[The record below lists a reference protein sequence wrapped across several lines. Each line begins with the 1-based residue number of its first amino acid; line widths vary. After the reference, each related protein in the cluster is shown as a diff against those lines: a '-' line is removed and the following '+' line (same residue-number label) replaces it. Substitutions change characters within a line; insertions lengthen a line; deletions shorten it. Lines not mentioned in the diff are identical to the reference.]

1 MRLPKDMRPASTQP
15 LNNAFS
21 NKPQLAATC
30 RNTHLCYKKNMRS
43 AMYFIILGVYVKLGT
58 DSIIVQDYSKMP
70 LGFDSTADCL
80 KRQALRYSSRS
91 SRKR

>member
-1 MRLPKDMRPASTQP
+1 
-15 LNNAFS
+15 
-21 NKPQLAATC
+21 
-30 RNTHLCYKKNMRS
+30 MRS